1 MKRTP
6 ETPAIS
12 AHPPNIVKAT
22 GCKKKRKTNVD
33 SSKIRFAARRIQSV
47 RYHSL
52 TWPSSG
58 GERCIFFFYTLIFG
72 ISLSGWLVVL
82 VIYSYPKAKSG
93 PLDKWIWISISIYG
107 YGYGVFQISNIWFY
121 KYKPARLTIRVLMLW
136 GEKGYR
142 ETVTLSS
149 FTSYLCQLCHA

>member
-1 MKRTP
+1 MTINNQDKLTSLNEENTRDT
-6 ETPAIS
+6 S
-12 AHPPNIVKAT
+12 NQCSPPKYSQSNRLQKE
-22 GCKKKRKTNVD
+22 KKKRNVD
-33 SSKIRFAARRIQSV
+33 SVKIRFAARRIQSV

-93 PLDKWIWISISIYG
+93 PLDIWIWIWISIYMDMDKG
-107 YGYGVFQISNIWFY
+107 YFRFQIFGFTNTNQLVSQSEFLWFGV
-121 KYKPARLTIRVLMLW
+121 KRDM
-136 GEKGYR
+136 
-142 ETVTLSS
+142 
-149 FTSYLCQLCHA
+149 